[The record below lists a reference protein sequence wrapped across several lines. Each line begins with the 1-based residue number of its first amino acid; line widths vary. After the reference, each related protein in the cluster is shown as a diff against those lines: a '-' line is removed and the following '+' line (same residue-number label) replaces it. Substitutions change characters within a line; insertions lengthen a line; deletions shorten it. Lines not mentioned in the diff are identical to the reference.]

1 MSKNEVDGKITVAV
15 MTGFLFFVG
24 LASLLLQYPLQQ

>member
-1 MSKNEVDGKITVAV
+1 MSKNEVDGKIMVAV

-24 LASLLLQYPLQQ
+24 LVSLLLHYLLQQ